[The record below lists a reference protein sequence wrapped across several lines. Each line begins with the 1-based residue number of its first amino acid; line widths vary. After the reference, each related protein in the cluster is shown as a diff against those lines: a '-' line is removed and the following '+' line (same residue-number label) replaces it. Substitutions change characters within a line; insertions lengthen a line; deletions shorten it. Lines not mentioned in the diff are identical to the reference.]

1 MSRKNSNDTV
11 RNATRDL
18 PACCAVPQPTAPP
31 RVPAVTARGFVKF
44 YVRDSYQIPNLVK
57 IEKNIYENLHAG
69 LRAHCI
75 VEGSEKYFVARQHCK
90 GNPLL
95 LFRGNTQQLYIIG
108 ICNNEKE
115 THYCVTVATLVTRK
129 CQIFT

>member
-1 MSRKNSNDTV
+1 
-11 RNATRDL
+11 
-18 PACCAVPQPTAPP
+18 
-31 RVPAVTARGFVKF
+31 VKF
-44 YVRDSYQIPNLVK
+44 YVRDSYEIPNLVK

-129 CQIFT
+129 CQIFTWYVRGPSFFNLFQISVIDNKTSVKLKFSKYES